1 MGCTGY
7 VGREVM
13 FCFAMWLCDVVNW
26 RMIVK
31 YIVPMSQYYD
41 SILQSTTL
49 YCKVLPSAAT
59 SIIGTTAYYKLQ
71 GTKKFYSVLQRITP
85 YHSYHKVPIRVTNSI
100 LC

>member
-1 MGCTGY
+1 L
-7 VGREVM
+7 
-13 FCFAMWLCDVVNW
+13 FCDVVV
-26 RMIVK
+26 RRGELEDDCEVHTV
-31 YIVPMSQYYD
+31 VPMSQYYD

-71 GTKKFYSVLQRITP
+71 GTIKFYSVLQRITP